1 MAISRPF
8 LLALLGAVLLGATFF
23 AVQSSRDSA
32 TDEAAPAAEQVAPAE
47 AAAPAAPAEPA
58 AELTAEEAL
67 QSIVAP
73 GTRITTGRF
82 DLELDLRETGG
93 GREHDFVQV
102 SGAFE
107 CGCKDDVPKFDINF
121 RSHDENGFRDRGE
134 DTQVHL
140 VSTGDEGFVGT
151 GDELYR
157 VEPQAL
163 ENLAEARAAVAAGPL
178 VGIPDFD
185 VSRWVT
191 DPKVVGTEQL
201 DGVEATHV
209 KAELSARKVGTD
221 IVRLLRSDA
230 ENSQVQ
236 IPPNAV
242 PLADRIVKQAQL
254 DAWVGSDRVVR
265 RLDVRLR
272 LDDVPRSML
281 EANDSQGATVRLS
294 FELSDVNQA
303 QQLDAPADVSEVSA
317 AKGMGAKRARAAQSN
332 LAVGAMVLNSPAGFA
347 GTTLLFMRLAQSSEE
362 GAGAEQAAKAVAD
375 GKRVAILFE
384 NPDGLDDQAMRRVMR
399 ELDARTKAVVLTDH
413 VDSVDRYGKMVEQLG
428 VSQTPAVVLIDSR
441 GEARLIEGYVDTDTL
456 AQAVADA
463 R

>member
-107 CGCKDDVPKFDINF
+107 CGCKDDVPKFDITF

-209 KAELSARKVGTD
+209 KAELSARRVGTD

-375 GKRVAILFE
+375 GKKVAILFE